1 MKRLF
6 GILKTVFLLCGAVIG
21 AGFLGGAELAEF
33 FGAAG
38 YAPFLA
44 LSGALFF
51 IGFFVVFAREKR
63 KSELPVSEKEESL
76 TVKAFF
82 AAELI
87 FSSAMLAGVNEIFL
101 EAGAGVLSYVL
112 TFALFTISCFCVKKG
127 KRGAEILSAS
137 VMPIALVAVNIFLV
151 IFLAKT
157 REVNVFRNGGV
168 VARKVREF
176 FGAAS
181 ATGGAGIIGITS
193 ITGGVTAVTAK
204 AEQSFSVWRGI
215 LKAVLFSSLNVFI
228 TAPAVTETVKNKS
241 VSGLTV
247 AAAIFSV
254 IVSAEAFLI
263 LRTIERAGT
272 AGAGEPIVRA
282 LAGQGKVVRT
292 VIFTSLF
299 LATFTSFFTC
309 FAAVSEGAERALPKL
324 GKKTKSSSFKTVL
337 FIFVYLF
344 SLAGLNKIIKFVYPI
359 FGALGVCYIVNSA
372 IKLVK
377 AGGKKRDFLK
387 TDKIAR
393 YKNTAKSR

>member
-1 MKRLF
+1 MKKLF

-33 FGAAG
+33 FGATG

-44 LSGALFF
+44 LSGAMFF

-63 KSELPVSEKEESL
+63 KAELPVSEKEERL
-76 TVKAFF
+76 TGKAFF

-112 TFALFTISCFCVKKG
+112 TFALFIISCFCVKKG
-127 KRGAEILSAS
+127 KRGAEILSAT
-137 VMPIALVAVNIFLV
+137 VMPIALVAVNIFLI

-157 REVNVFRNGGV
+157 REVNMSENGGDLSC
-168 VARKVREF
+168 KVREL

-181 ATGGAGIIGITS
+181 ATDGAGITGITR
-193 ITGGVTAVTAK
+193 ITSGVTAK
-204 AEQSFSVWRGI
+204 AGQSFSVCRGI

-228 TAPAVTETVKNKS
+228 TAPAVTETVKDKS
-241 VSGLTV
+241 VSGLTI

-254 IVSAEAFLI
+254 LVSAEAFLI

-282 LAGQGKVVRT
+282 LAGHGKVVRT

-309 FAAVSEGAERALPKL
+309 FAAIAAGAERRSFKL
-324 GKKTKSSSFKTVL
+324 GKKIKYSSFKTFL
-337 FIFVYLF
+337 YIFVYLF
-344 SLAGLNKIIKFVYPI
+344 SLAGLNKIIKFVYPL
-359 FGALGVCYIVNSA
+359 FGALGVGYIINSV
-372 IKLVK
+372 IKLAK
-377 AGGKKRDFLK
+377 TSSKKRDFLK
-387 TDKIAR
+387 IDKMSR
-393 YKNTAKSR
+393 YKNAEKSR

>member
-51 IGFFVVFAREKR
+51 IGFFVVFLREKR

-151 IFLAKT
+151 LFLAEA
-157 REVNVFRNGGV
+157 REINMFGNGDGAVGNV
-168 VARKVREF
+168 

-181 ATGGAGIIGITS
+181 ATGGAGITS

-377 AGGKKRDFLK
+377 ADGKKRDFLK

>member
-33 FGAAG
+33 FGTAG
-38 YAPFLA
+38 YAPFVA
-44 LSGALFF
+44 LSGAIFF
-51 IGFFVVFAREKR
+51 IGFFVVFLREKR
-63 KSELPVSEKEESL
+63 KAELPVSVKEERL
-76 TVKAFF
+76 TEKAFF

-127 KRGAEILSAS
+127 KRGAEILSAT
-137 VMPIALVAVNIFLV
+137 VMPIALVAVNIFLI

-157 REVNVFRNGGV
+157 SEVNMSESGGE
-168 VARKVREF
+168 AFRKVRELC
-176 FGAAS
+176 GAAS
-181 ATGGAGIIGITS
+181 ATDGAGITGITGITS
-193 ITGGVTAVTAK
+193 IIGGVTAK
-204 AEQSFSVWRGI
+204 AGQSFSVWRGI

-228 TAPAVTETVKNKS
+228 TAPAVTETVKDKS

-254 IVSAEAFLI
+254 LVSAEAFLI

-272 AGAGEPIVRA
+272 AGASEPIVRA
-282 LAGQGKVVRT
+282 LAGQGKVVRA

-309 FAAVSEGAERALPKL
+309 FAAVSEGAERTLPKL
-324 GKKTKSSSFKTVL
+324 GKKTKSSSFKPVL

-359 FGALGVCYIVNSA
+359 FGALGVCYIINSV

-377 AGGKKRDFLK
+377 IKGKKRIFLK
-387 TDKIAR
+387 NDKMAR
-393 YKNTAKSR
+393 YKNAAKSR

>member
-51 IGFFVVFAREKR
+51 IGFFVVFAREK
-63 KSELPVSEKEESL
+63 KKAELPVSEKEESL

-101 EAGAGVLSYVL
+101 E
-112 TFALFTISCFCVKKG
+112 
-127 KRGAEILSAS
+127 
-137 VMPIALVAVNIFLV
+137 
-151 IFLAKT
+151 
-157 REVNVFRNGGV
+157 
-168 VARKVREF
+168 
-176 FGAAS
+176 
-181 ATGGAGIIGITS
+181 
-193 ITGGVTAVTAK
+193 
-204 AEQSFSVWRGI
+204 
-215 LKAVLFSSLNVFI
+215 
-228 TAPAVTETVKNKS
+228 
-241 VSGLTV
+241 
-247 AAAIFSV
+247 
-254 IVSAEAFLI
+254 
-263 LRTIERAGT
+263 